1 MKVPLIRIIW
11 IVATL
16 VIYLG
21 FKTYNFRFPLV
32 LIKLVP
38 LVLLWFAV
46 RRDGIDFLSGPKNY
60 LLFLV
65 VIFSGGLLEHLVY
78 GVLPPDGF
86 FNRFIS
92 IVISLA
98 VLTAVVF
105 SAKWLKEKK
114 LPHP

>member
-21 FKTYNFRFPLV
+21 FKTYDFSFPLV

-38 LVLLWFAV
+38 LLLLWFVV
-46 RRDGIDFLSGPKNY
+46 RKEGLDFLSGRPNY
-60 LLFLV
+60 LLFFV
-65 VIFSGGLLEHLVY
+65 VIFSGGLLEHLLY
-78 GVLPPDGF
+78 SMLPPDGF
-86 FNRFIS
+86 YNRFIS

-98 VLTAVVF
+98 VLALVVF
-105 SAKWLKEKK
+105 SAKWFKK
-114 LPHP
+114 KKVEHL